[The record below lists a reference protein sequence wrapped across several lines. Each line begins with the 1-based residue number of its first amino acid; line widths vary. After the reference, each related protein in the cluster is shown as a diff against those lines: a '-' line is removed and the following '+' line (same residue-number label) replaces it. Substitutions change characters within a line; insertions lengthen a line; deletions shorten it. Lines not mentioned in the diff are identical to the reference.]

1 MASPLSARAL
11 AAASARR
18 PWLVVGAW
26 AVGITVVA
34 GVAFGVGG
42 VFTSEVEF
50 TSDEEAQVARDL
62 LEGVRGPEPLFEQV
76 IVQSAQLTV
85 DDPAFEVF
93 VTELAGEI
101 RALRGDVQFAI
112 TFYDV
117 GAPQLVS
124 ADRHTTLI
132 PAKLVGD
139 IDAASEHVAP
149 LIEVLRG
156 RDGRDGFTVVTGGF
170 GSLTH
175 TFEEIAAS
183 DLATET
189 RVLPVALVILVL
201 VFGAVVAA
209 LLPLLLAGLA
219 ILLATAAATLLSNA
233 FPLSIFVTNMIVM
246 IGLAL
251 GIDYSLLI
259 VERFREERR
268 RGRETL
274 EAITVAGDTAGRAV
288 LFSGLTVVIALMGLL
303 IFPANLFKS
312 LATGAIFAA
321 VASVMVGL
329 TLLPALLSLLGDG
342 VNRLSVPLVS
352 RRTDPDDGSGF
363 WAGVARRVMLRPWL
377 SLALSGGLLIGLA
390 TPALGIA
397 LGFPGPSTLPSDTDA
412 YRSFQIL
419 DAEFSAGRSLPTEI
433 VVRAADVTAPAV
445 REALSRLQAAVDAD
459 PGIALNPGSTDGPS
473 ADRTISLITVA
484 LPGEYA
490 SDEALTALDR
500 LRAEI
505 IPAAFDGVDAE
516 AFVGGQSA
524 GSRDFFDLVERF
536 TPIVFAFVLSMS
548 FLLLLIVFR
557 SLVVPLKAIVMN
569 LLSVAA
575 AYGMLVLVFQR
586 GAGSALFGFQ
596 ESPIIAAWIP
606 LFLFAVLFGLS
617 MDYHVFLLSRI
628 RERYDQTGDNAGSVA
643 YGLRSTANII
653 TGAAAIMV
661 VVFGG
666 FALGDL
672 VEFQQM
678 GFGLAVAVFLDATVV
693 RMVLVPSAMELLGD
707 RNWYLPSWLR
717 WLPDLRVEGA
727 SAEATAPQLLSA
739 GE

>member
-1 MASPLSARAL
+1 MASPLSTRAL
-11 AAASARR
+11 ASLSARR
-18 PWLVVGAW
+18 PWRVIAAWVVG
-26 AVGITVVA
+26 VSVVA

-50 TSDEEAQVARDL
+50 TSDEEAQVAREL
-62 LEGVRGPEPLFEQV
+62 LEVVRGPEPLFEQV
-76 IVQSAQLTV
+76 IVQSPELTV
-85 DDPAFEVF
+85 DDPAFEAF

-101 RALRGDVQFAI
+101 RALGNDIEYAV
-112 TFYDV
+112 TYYEL
-117 GAPQLVS
+117 GAEELVS

-132 PAKLVGD
+132 PTKLEGD
-139 IDAASEHVAP
+139 IDAASEHVGP
-149 LIEVLRG
+149 LVEVLRG

-175 TFEEIAAS
+175 TFEEIAKS
-183 DLATET
+183 DLETET

-259 VERFREERR
+259 VERFRDERR
-268 RGRETL
+268 RGRDGL
-274 EAITVAGDTAGRAV
+274 DAIAVAGDTAGRAV
-288 LFSGLTVVIALMGLL
+288 LFSGMTVVIALMGLL
-303 IFPANLFKS
+303 IFPANLFRS
-312 LATGAIFAA
+312 LAMGAIFAA
-321 VASVMVGL
+321 IASVMVGL
-329 TLLPALLSLLGDG
+329 TLLPALLSLLGDR

-352 RRTDPDDGSGF
+352 RRAAADDLSGF
-363 WAGVARRVMLRPWL
+363 WAGAARRVMARPWL
-377 SLALSGGLLIGLA
+377 SVVLSAGLLIGLA
-390 TPALGIA
+390 TPYFGIA
-397 LGFPGPSTLPSDTDA
+397 LGFPGPSTLPKDTDA

-419 DAEFSAGRSLPTEI
+419 NAEFSAGRSLPTEI
-433 VVRAADVTAPAV
+433 VVRADDVTAPAV
-445 REALSRLQAAVDAD
+445 QDALSRLEAAVEAD
-459 PGIALNPGSTDGPS
+459 RGIALNPGSTDGPS
-473 ADRTISLITVA
+473 AGRTISLITVA

-500 LRAEI
+500 LREQI
-505 IPAAFDGVDAE
+505 VPAAFRDVDADI
-516 AFVGGQSA
+516 FVGGQSA
-524 GSRDFFDLVERF
+524 GSRDFFDLVDRF
-536 TPIVFAFVLSMS
+536 TPIVFAFVLGMS

-569 LLSVAA
+569 LLSVGA
-575 AYGMLVLVFQR
+575 AYGTLVLVFQR
-586 GAGSALFGFQ
+586 GVGAGLFGFQ

-707 RNWYLPSWLR
+707 RNWYLPSWLQ

-727 SAEATAPQLLSA
+727 EAEAAAPQPLVA